1 MVVTEQQLETWYNN
15 IKTDT
20 KIYNTSNLFDMLRDI
35 NLYEEGNDLDVKY
48 RVLRKWI
55 VNELYGRKYYDTNN
69 SYLDDQGDL
78 YYDSWMY

>member
-1 MVVTEQQLETWYNN
+1 MVVTEQQLKTWYNN

-20 KIYNTSNLFDMLRDI
+20 KIYNTSNLFDILRDI

-69 SYLDDQGDL
+69 SYLDDQGDF

>member
-20 KIYNTSNLFDMLRDI
+20 KIYNTSNLFDILKDI

-69 SYLDDQGDL
+69 SYLDDQGDF